1 MAFSGSGGASGAAG
15 GAMMGAQV
23 GGPWGAAIGGAAGGL
38 MGMFGGSEGT
48 EAQRVNQWL
57 EDPSYSWTEG
67 LREDQAGFYGDE
79 LARIREGRAPSYWD
93 SLEGS
98 IRDQQQSDLGD
109 RYFGQEG
116 NRGGSIMDSM
126 MSMGAQTGIGP
137 RGTSAN
143 VTKGLKD
150 FSRERQS
157 IENYISQMRAGEMQN
172 AYNTIPGGINSLA
185 SGPEGQWDSYTIPGQ
200 AGTNPGGDLLQAGI
214 GSLGQLPSIGGAN
227 STGYAIP
234 GMGGYRRGTPM
245 GTQSVNTPTGRMS
258 LLPGRR

>member
-1 MAFSGSGGASGAAG
+1 MAFSGSGMGSGAAG
-15 GAMMGAQV
+15 GAMMGGQM
-23 GGPWGAAIGGAAGGL
+23 GGGWGAAAGGVLGGL
-38 MGMFGGSEGT
+38 MGAFGGSEGT

-98 IRDQQQSDLGD
+98 IRGQQQSDLQQ
-109 RYFGQEG
+109 RYFGREG
-116 NRGGSIMDSM
+116 ERGGSIMDTM

-150 FSRERQS
+150 FSKERQT
-157 IENYISQMRAGEMQN
+157 IENYITQLRAQEMQN
-172 AYNTIPGGINSLA
+172 AYNTIPGGINQLA
-185 SGPEGQWDSYTIPGQ
+185 SGPEGMWDNYTIPGQ

-214 GSLGQLPSIGGAN
+214 STMGKLPSI
-227 STGYAIP
+227 STAPTKAGYAVP
-234 GMGGYRRGTPM
+234 GIGGYRRGTPM
-245 GTQSVNTPTGRMS
+245 GTYNTGSMS
-258 LLPGRR
+258 ILPGRMP